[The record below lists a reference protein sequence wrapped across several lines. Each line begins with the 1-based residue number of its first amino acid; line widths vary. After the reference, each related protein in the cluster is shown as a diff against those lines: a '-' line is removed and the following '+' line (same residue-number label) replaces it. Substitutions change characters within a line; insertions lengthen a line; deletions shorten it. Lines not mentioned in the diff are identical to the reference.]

1 MLKLSVNVCCSF
13 EREEFSSTLCWFS
26 ARAHLLC
33 LFIQCHVLAGSSN
46 PQEGADLVDLGS
58 SGLLL
63 LQLLVSCGIVGT

>member
-33 LFIQCHVLAGSSN
+33 LFIQCQVLAGSSN
-46 PQEGADLVDLGS
+46 PQEGADVVDLG
-58 SGLLL
+58 
-63 LQLLVSCGIVGT
+63 

>member
-33 LFIQCHVLAGSSN
+33 LFIQCQVLAGSSN
-46 PQEGADLVDLGS
+46 PQEVDVVDLG
-58 SGLLL
+58 
-63 LQLLVSCGIVGT
+63 